1 MEDFEKRIEEFEKN
15 YVKIKE
21 ARYKEFSELETEFCK
36 VINEGTALR
45 NYLKDNP
52 ELCDENTYR
61 VLLNQLTDMSLI
73 EDRYKFLEHVLDL
86 KRILL
91 KHYNDYVGFL
101 VKNKN
106 FNMAIRIYNQM
117 YAFTGNPFYK
127 KEIANIHLKIFNDYK
142 KCFEI
147 YKEIEPQM
155 EKSPHFWWEFSE
167 VYAIGKDYFNRIMCM
182 QKAVKLEKEQMN
194 K

>member
-1 MEDFEKRIEEFEKN
+1 MKDFNKRIEKFEKN
-15 YVKIKE
+15 YIKIKK
-21 ARYKEFSELETEFCK
+21 ARFKDFAKLETEFCNL
-36 VINEGTALR
+36 INEGTALR
-45 NYLKDNP
+45 NHLKDNP

-61 VLLNQLTDMSLI
+61 VLSNQLTDMSLI

-106 FNMAIRIYNQM
+106 FNLAIRIYNQM

-127 KEIANIHLKIFNDYK
+127 KEIANIHLKAFGDYK

-147 YKEIEPQM
+147 YKEIEPLM

-167 VYAIGKDYFNRIMCM
+167 VYLIGKDYFNQVLCM
-182 QKAVKLEKEQMN
+182 QRAVKLEKEQMS